1 MNYPNASQGLKLVF
15 YGQIVMII
23 GLVLWLVPLVGSL
36 LIIVGGILD
45 IVGLSKAAE
54 YNSGY
59 QTALILVIVN
69 IVVSVVS
76 KFAGDGVVGTLVSI
90 VSTVV
95 SLGVTYYVVTT
106 TCELLRL
113 VGATDI
119 EAKGKTVW
127 NINLACAVL
136 GVVIDVLML
145 VPILNIL
152 AAVGAVIVVIVC
164 LVGYVLY
171 LMFLYKAYPALA

>member
-1 MNYPNASQGLKLVF
+1 MKYPNASQGLKLVF

-23 GLVLWLVPLVGSL
+23 GMVLWLVPLVGSL
-36 LIIVGGILD
+36 LIIVGGVLD
-45 IVGLSKAAE
+45 IMGLSKASE

-59 QTALILVIVN
+59 QTALILSIVN

-76 KFAGDGVVGTLVSI
+76 RFAGDGVLGTLLSI

-95 SLGVTYYVVTT
+95 GLGVIYYVVTA
-106 TCELLRL
+106 TCELLHT
-113 VGATDI
+113 VGAEDI

-127 NINLACAVL
+127 NINLVCAVL
-136 GVVIDVLML
+136 GVVMDVLML

-152 AAVGAVIVVIVC
+152 AAVGAVIVLIVA

-171 LMFLYKAYPALA
+171 LMFLYKAYPVLA